1 MADISAAGT
10 ATMVHRFDPADDVQA
25 EAAARIEERARTRRS
40 NVEQFRAGVAIVDT
54 EVRKAKR
61 ADRIRSYLA
70 GEAPAGA
77 PVAVPGPG
85 PVVAD
90 VDGRTLEQVI
100 NSADF
105 VGIRFLEAGLA
116 AARAV
121 GRVNVRNAS
130 QQVTSYGTASLISA
144 QLALTNHHVLPTA
157 DVARRSAIEFN
168 YQDGIDGHPLL
179 SRMFPFDP
187 DRFYLAD
194 KDNDFAIVAVSATEE
209 ELAEFGFN
217 RLINVEGKAVVGE
230 FVTIVQHPRGEKKQV
245 SLREN
250 RVVDLLDMY
259 IHYATDTEPGS
270 SGSPVFND
278 QWEIVALHHASVAA
292 PDRAELGGMMN
303 EGIRVSALLRSAQAR
318 AQELPAPMARLL
330 EGVFLYEPSAGAQVA
345 PSPRP
350 GSTTAPRRLQSFS
363 VPEVPV
369 TETRIVVPI
378 EIIVR
383 IGTPPAATVTSTG
396 PVNGSGYGNGL
407 ANGNGHTNG
416 NGNGNGHANANGNG
430 HGDRSTVAVALPPAA
445 PAASPL
451 EPARPFQPA
460 EPAEEAIRIDPDY
473 SNRKGYDPTFLG
485 PEVPLPELP
494 AALLAKAALLT
505 TPGPGP
511 RHVLPYH
518 HFSVVMNRERG
529 LAFFTAVNIDGT
541 LGHRLRRE
549 TDRWTLDPRIAKA
562 AQIGEAVYADN
573 ALDRG
578 HLVRRLD
585 PAWGP
590 SAAAAKPANDD
601 TFHFTN
607 CTPQHKDFNQRQ
619 TSWAGLEDFVL
630 ENAENHDLKVTVFTG
645 PILAPDDDVY
655 RGVKLPR
662 QFWKVVVMARG
673 DGRLSATGYLL
684 SQEKLIHGLESVEEF
699 SYGAYRTFQVPVARV
714 ARLSGLSFGNLA
726 SADPLHGLESTELFH
741 EVGSPADLV
750 L

>member
-1 MADISAAGT
+1 MADISAGGV
-10 ATMVHRFDPADDVQA
+10 ATKGPALDVEAEVQA
-25 EAAARIEERARTRRS
+25 GAQARIDRRS
-40 NVEQFRAGVAIVDT
+40 ETRQGNVEQFRRGVRIVDT
-54 EVRKAKR
+54 DVRKAKR
-61 ADRIRSYLA
+61 ADRIRRYLA
-70 GEAPAGA
+70 GEELTRA
-77 PVAVPGPG
+77 PVAAPPPG
-85 PVVAD
+85 PVAPDVA
-90 VDGRTLEQVI
+90 GRTLEAVI

-130 QQVTSYGTASLISA
+130 DRVSNYGTASMISNR
-144 QLALTNHHVLPTA
+144 LALTNHHVLPTA

-168 YQDGIDGHPLL
+168 YQDGIDGQPLH
-179 SRMFPFDP
+179 SRLFPFDP

-194 KDNDFAIVAVSATEE
+194 KDHDFAIVAVSATDE
-209 ELAEFGFN
+209 ELAGFGFN
-217 RLINVEGKAVVGE
+217 RLIDVEGKAVVGE

-250 RVVDLLDMY
+250 RVVDLLDTF

-303 EGIRVSALLRSAQAR
+303 EGIRVSSLVRTAR
-318 AQELPAPMARLL
+318 ALATALPGPMASLFDGL
-330 EGVFLYEPSAGAQVA
+330 FQDDPSAETQAA
-345 PSPRP
+345 PPPMPPPALPPRIVTP
-350 GSTTAPRRLQSFS
+350 LLQSFA
-363 VPEVPV
+363 VPDIPL

-383 IGTPPAATVTSTG
+383 VGTPPAATVTPS
-396 PVNGSGYGNGL
+396 ND
-407 ANGNGHTNG
+407 HT
-416 NGNGNGHANANGNG
+416 NGNGHANGNG
-430 HGDRSTVAVALPPAA
+430 HRDLSTLVAAA
-445 PAASPL
+445 PAPT
-451 EPARPFQPA
+451 PAAAPA
-460 EPAEEAIRIDPDY
+460 EPAQESIRIDPDY
-473 SNRKGYDPTFLG
+473 SSRKGYDPSFLG
-485 PEVPLPELP
+485 VDVPLPVLP
-494 AALLAKAALLT
+494 APLLGKAALLT
-505 TPGPGP
+505 RSGTGP
-511 RHVLPYH
+511 RHVLLYH
-518 HFSVVMNRERG
+518 HFSVVMNRGRG

-541 LGHRLRRE
+541 RGHRLRRE
-549 TDRWTLDPRIAKA
+549 TDRWALDPRIAKA
-562 AQIGEAVYADN
+562 SQIGEAVYADN
-573 ALDRG
+573 DLDRG

-590 SAAAAKPANDD
+590 SAASAKQANDD

-630 ENAENHDLKVTVFTG
+630 ENAENHDLKVSVFTG

-662 QFWKVVVMARG
+662 QFWKVVVMVKG

-684 SQEKLIHGLESVEEF
+684 SQEKLIHGLEAAEEF
-699 SYGAYRTFQVPVARV
+699 SYGAYRTFQVPIARV
-714 ARLSGLSFGNLA
+714 ARMSGLSFGTLA
-726 SADPLHGLESTELFH
+726 AADPLHGLESTDVVH
-741 EVGSPADLV
+741 EVGSPGDLV